1 MRSESEPESASGAAA
16 ERVLRK
22 RKGRAVRE
30 MGDVEKV
37 RRDVHDRAMGRYGII
52 VGGVQAEG
60 TAPTY
65 VPQHIKPKLSSTK
78 IKLSDKLVIR

>member
-16 ERVLRK
+16 ERVLHK

-60 TAPTY
+60 TRSHLRSPTY
-65 VPQHIKPKLSSTK
+65 
-78 IKLSDKLVIR
+78 